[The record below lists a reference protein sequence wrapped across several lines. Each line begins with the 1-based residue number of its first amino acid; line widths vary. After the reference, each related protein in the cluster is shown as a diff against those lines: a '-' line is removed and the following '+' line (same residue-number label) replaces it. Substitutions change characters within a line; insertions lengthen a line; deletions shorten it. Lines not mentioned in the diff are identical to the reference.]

1 MDKQLTE
8 LLKSIPEDKLP
19 ELIKAASKAVDKEK
33 LFALANEAGLSITEE
48 QAEAVL
54 KAFSEKV
61 SLSSDDMDNIS
72 GGKGKLGCNGC

>member
-1 MDKQLTE
+1 MDNQVTE
-8 LLKSIPEDKLP
+8 LLKSIPKDELP
-19 ELIKAASKAVDKEK
+19 ELIKAASKAVDIDQILALAKEK
-33 LFALANEAGLSITEE
+33 GIAITNE

-61 SLSSDDMDNIS
+61 SLSADDMDNVS